1 MRSLTD
7 GVIVGLL
14 LAQLFFCNLIALCGD
29 VELNPGPNPK
39 TSEMRQTRL
48 TSKSGEGSGDR
59 RFSAGGA
66 DVAADPTLLDVMK
79 KLTEMDS
86 NIDKKLVGLRDEVNA
101 TCAAIKTELRELHDE
116 VADLR
121 KENDSL
127 KQENVDLRSCLQEMD
142 VKIDD
147 LECRSRRNNLLF
159 YGLSRFENESHQDLE
174 QTVQEFL
181 TDRLELSESVSFDRV
196 HRVSDRPNSPVIVR
210 CCSYK
215 DKITIMKAKGKLR
228 GSKVFISEDFS
239 LRVRSI
245 RKVLAPHLK
254 TAKQAGKRATMV
266 FDHLIIDGKKFVLDD
281 TGMGI
286 KEMKQRLNK

>member
-101 TCAAIKTELRELHDE
+101 CAAIKTELRELHDE

-142 VKIDD
+142 IKIDD

-159 YGLSRFENESHQDLE
+159 YGLSRFENESPRDLE
-174 QTVQEFL
+174 QTVQ
-181 TDRLELSESVSFDRV
+181 
-196 HRVSDRPNSPVIVR
+196 
-210 CCSYK
+210 
-215 DKITIMKAKGKLR
+215 
-228 GSKVFISEDFS
+228 
-239 LRVRSI
+239 
-245 RKVLAPHLK
+245 
-254 TAKQAGKRATMV
+254 
-266 FDHLIIDGKKFVLDD
+266 
-281 TGMGI
+281 
-286 KEMKQRLNK
+286 